1 VELSGDR
8 PVVVIGRDFAYM
20 TTGRLKGVALWIEAR
35 RRGRPRYLS
44 GVPYS
49 LKTTPQPVIN

>member
-1 VELSGDR
+1 
-8 PVVVIGRDFAYM
+8 VIGRDFAYM

>member
-20 TTGRLKGVALWIEAR
+20 TTGRLKGVALWIEASSVR
-35 RRGRPRYLS
+35 RLVDPPRGDL
-44 GVPYS
+44 
-49 LKTTPQPVIN
+49 